1 MTATLPLAE
10 ITPTTTGLVVTQ
22 GPVQAHLNRAE
33 IASAL
38 VRQRHTGGLVAI
50 KGLVLTG
57 TQVADLHQTMRT
69 TPRRFQWSR
78 HA

>member
-33 IASAL
+33 IASIL
-38 VRQRHTGGLVAI
+38 VRQRHAGGLVAI
-50 KGLVLTG
+50 KGLTLTG
-57 TQVADLHQTMRT
+57 AQVAGLHQTMRT

-78 HA
+78 HV